1 MNITYQNISFFP
13 GPITNKVPSEAMSLP
28 QVCEIL
34 VAEKYKLLCSVLRES
49 ADKKA
54 LTAAKKKLD
63 YVTFGATFSQRH
75 LDGLVAPSGYIIM
88 DFDDLPNPQEIK
100 QVLSTDAYFVLV
112 FISPSGKGIKALLH
126 ISEQEFK
133 KAFID
138 ISLYCQQQYGL
149 VPDVSGSDIT
159 RACFLSYDPEYY
171 YNPEAKSYTIKGL
184 APIKPERK
192 FDPSKK
198 VNISHLEYVVRQLV
212 DNGIDI
218 TQNYSTEWL
227 MVGFSMATYG
237 EAGRAYFHEL
247 SSVNAAYDADLTD
260 KKFDNLL
267 KTTRFT
273 SPAKFFS
280 IAADYG
286 ADIKIPKASGRVAMS
301 GDSDSKAAIHGGSV
315 TTVSSSE
322 VENSKADMHGG
333 SDSANNTSKKTKT
346 KKIVK
351 NDNTEE
357 EDHEEKFRTVYY
369 FNNPPHINIRIG
381 RQFKR
386 ICDILIYIKYKTK
399 DERDELTWVLEGK
412 INREESVFIEVSH
425 DDFCSAS
432 KLKRAFASE
441 SISLRITDSELS
453 ELHGYLFDETEFDTA
468 LKVVRFGWN
477 AETECYLFSNL
488 VWHNGQLITPDEFGI
503 IKAKNMYLSV
513 PNPKSIMKK
522 RHELTDFKIDFGTFV
537 KLYHT
542 AHGYELSLIPLCF
555 YMFSVFRDIAV
566 KEKSF
571 SPILFL
577 KGGAGTGKSSMVRV
591 LTAAFG
597 RKQEGVNL
605 KNKNTEAALVK
616 IMSQTSNAITWFD
629 EFHNEFPYE
638 GILQAAYDNDGYHRS
653 SDTNSIDTNSVD
665 LYSALALTSNYLPE
679 NPIFFSRCLFVP
691 IVSNQKTQEQRTA
704 FYELEK
710 MLDNGLGCLTVDLL
724 QYRADIVENFVQAYK
739 NLFEA
744 FRADFKHIA
753 VAERLLT
760 NMSQVMTIPYI
771 LAAVGRIN
779 ITNATGDQQAIMQ
792 EFIRIGSAAIER
804 QHRIMIESKAIAE
817 FWEIIQGMYETGF
830 VQEETHFKFSGHSGS
845 RYIQL
850 NFPKLYNLFA
860 PKYRQVFMKS
870 PPDRDTI
877 QTEMA
882 LADGFGSWEDISKPI
897 RFMNDNEGSNQSK
910 TVPVRGSA
918 IISYDKIMK
927 EFGVNFETRKGD
939 LNRY

>member
-1 MNITYQNISFFP
+1 MNIEQKNISFYP

-28 QVCEIL
+28 QVCDLL

-75 LDGLVAPSGYIIM
+75 LDGLVQPSGYIIM
-88 DFDDLPNPQEIK
+88 DFDDLPNAQEIK
-100 QVLSTDAYFVLV
+100 QVLSTDAFFLLV

-126 ISEQEFK
+126 IGEQDFK
-133 KAFID
+133 KAFVD

-159 RACFLSYDPEYY
+159 RACFLSYDPHYF
-171 YNPEAKSYTIKGL
+171 YNPDAITYTIKGL

-198 VNISHLEYVVRQLV
+198 VNITHLEYVVRQLV
-212 DNGIDI
+212 DNGIDV
-218 TQNYSTEWL
+218 TQHYSTEWL

-247 SSVNAAYDADLTD
+247 SSVNPAYDAELTD

-273 SPAKFFS
+273 SPAKFFN

-286 ADIKIPKASGRVAMS
+286 ADIKMPKPEA
-301 GDSDSKAAIHGGSV
+301 KAKEVPAIA
-315 TTVSSSE
+315 
-322 VENSKADMHGG
+322 ENSTNDGNG
-333 SDSANNTSKKTKT
+333 NKTKT
-346 KKIVK
+346 KKVVK

-357 EDHEEKFRTVYY
+357 EDSEEKFKTVYY
-369 FNNPPHINIRIG
+369 FNHPPHINIRSG

-412 INREESVFIEVSH
+412 VNDSESVFIEVSH

-441 SISLRITDSELS
+441 SISLRITDGELS

-522 RHELTDFKIDFGTFV
+522 RHELTDFKIDFSTFV

-555 YMFSVFRDIAV
+555 YIFSVFRDIAV

-629 EFHNEFPYE
+629 EFHNDFPYE

-691 IVSNQKTQEQRTA
+691 IVSNQKTTEQRTA

-724 QYRADIVENFVQAYK
+724 QYRADIVENFVTAYK

-744 FRADFKHIA
+744 FRAEFKHMA

-771 LAAVGRIN
+771 LAAVGRLN
-779 ITNATGDQQAIMQ
+779 ITTATGDQQAIME
-792 EFIRIGSAAIER
+792 EFVRVGTVAIDR
-804 QHRIMIESKAIAE
+804 QHRIMNESKAIAE
-817 FWEIIQGMYETGF
+817 FWEIIQGLYEQGF
-830 VQEETHFKFSGHSGS
+830 VIPDTHFTINGAAGMSEIK
-845 RYIQL
+845 L

-860 PKYRQVFMKS
+860 PKYRQVFMKT

-882 LADGFGSWEDISKPI
+882 VCDGHSSWEDISKSI
-897 RFMNDNEGSNQSK
+897 RFLNDNEGNNQQRSI
-910 TVPVRGSA
+910 PVKGSCVVN
-918 IISYDKIMK
+918 YDKIQRD
-927 EFGVNFETRKGD
+927 FGVNFETRNSNYQR
-939 LNRY
+939 L